1 MRAGSGRGI
10 AAKEKGRH
18 AERGQLAGRC
28 AARSE
33 GRLRAA
39 CGGHWRAAGFRTAR
53 STQRGACLRDGTHT
67 RADAA
72 ARPRTDPHVRA
83 CARPPA
89 GARSPADTHA
99 PADTRAAS
107 PPPTLR
113 PRFPSRGG
121 QRAERHG
128 PPPAAG

>member
-39 CGGHWRAAGFRTAR
+39 CGGHRRAAGFRTAR
-53 STQRGACLRDGTHT
+53 STQRGAGLRDGTHT

-72 ARPRTDPHVRA
+72 ARPRTDQTTPEK
-83 CARPPA
+83 
-89 GARSPADTHA
+89 
-99 PADTRAAS
+99 AAKA
-107 PPPTLR
+107 TGDAYRKLLKDWK
-113 PRFPSRGG
+113 
-121 QRAERHG
+121 
-128 PPPAAG
+128 